1 MDEERRLN
9 DSKNPFGDL
18 DETNPFAEDEEDQ
31 NNPFLEDDVPEADR
45 RKFSYHIF
53 VNFANLNFKPYAV
66 GIWKLK

>member
-45 RKFSYHIF
+45 RKISYHIF
-53 VNFANLNFKPYAV
+53 VNW
-66 GIWKLK
+66 G

>member
-45 RKFSYHIF
+45 RKFSYHF
-53 VNFANLNFKPYAV
+53 FCKF
-66 GIWKLK
+66 GQSDF